1 MLDDVIV
8 KGVTEPYRML
18 TSRDEFRLY
27 HRHDNADIR
36 MSKILKKI
44 GHEKKANIISKKY
57 EKIDEAYSNIKKSK
71 YFNSKK
77 MVEDIK
83 QDRLS
88 KDNISIIKNT
98 FNLDDKE
105 LNSLIINIK
114 YEIYLK
120 REIDK
125 IKNFKTLTNLLI
137 PKDIN
142 YQQIKNVSKEALLS
156 LERYQPGTIGQ
167 ASRLAGVKPLDVF
180 MLLAYINNVSR
191 ETLKNK

>member
-1 MLDDVIV
+1 MI
-8 KGVTEPYRML
+8 
-18 TSRDEFRLY
+18 
-27 HRHDNADIR
+27 
-36 MSKILKKI
+36 
-44 GHEKKANIISKKY
+44 
-57 EKIDEAYSNIKKSK
+57 
-71 YFNSKK
+71 
-77 MVEDIK
+77 EDIK

-88 KDNISIIKNT
+88 KDNINIIKNT

-125 IKNFKTLTNLLI
+125 IEKFKTHSNLKI

-142 YQQIKNVSKEALLS
+142 YQKIKNVSKEAVLS
-156 LERYQPGTIGQ
+156 LERYHPGTIQQ
-167 ASRLAGVKPLDVF
+167 ASRLVGVKPLDIFILV
-180 MLLAYINNVSR
+180 AYISNVSR

>member
-1 MLDDVIV
+1 MI
-8 KGVTEPYRML
+8 
-18 TSRDEFRLY
+18 
-27 HRHDNADIR
+27 
-36 MSKILKKI
+36 
-44 GHEKKANIISKKY
+44 
-57 EKIDEAYSNIKKSK
+57 
-71 YFNSKK
+71 
-77 MVEDIK
+77 EDIK

-88 KDNISIIKNT
+88 KNHVNIIKNT

-125 IKNFKTLTNLLI
+125 IKNFKALTNLLI
-137 PKDIN
+137 PKYIN

-167 ASRLAGVKPLDVF
+167 ASRLAGVRPLDVF
-180 MLLAYINNVSR
+180 MLLAYIKNVSR